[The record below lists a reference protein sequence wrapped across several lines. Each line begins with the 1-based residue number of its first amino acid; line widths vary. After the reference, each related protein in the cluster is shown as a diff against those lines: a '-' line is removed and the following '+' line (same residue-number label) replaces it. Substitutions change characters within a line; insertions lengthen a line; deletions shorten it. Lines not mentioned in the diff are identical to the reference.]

1 MIILIAASL
10 CAGCASTAK
19 KGESAGFV
27 QRYSESKRLTKAVD
41 MLAKGDSSGAAKEF
55 NAISLGTPIP
65 GVTDEALFRLALL
78 SLKPGTERQAN
89 GQAYQLLKR
98 LKKEHPASPWTAQAT
113 PLIDLLNAAD
123 ELKRQHRNLKDAN
136 QSLSREI
143 KELNNANQSLSR
155 EIKELNRNIE
165 KLKDLDLELERKAR

>member
-1 MIILIAASL
+1 LMIILIAASL

-27 QRYSESKRLTKAVD
+27 QRYSESKRLGKAVD
-41 MLAKGDSSGAAKEF
+41 LLAKGDSSGAAKEF

-78 SLKPGTERQAN
+78 SLKPGAERQSS

-98 LKKEHPASPWTAQAT
+98 LKKEYPASPWSAEAT
-113 PLIDLLNAAD
+113 PIIELLNAND
-123 ELKRQHRNLKDAN
+123 DLKRQHRNLKDAN
-136 QSLSREI
+136 QLLSREI
-143 KELNNANQSLSR
+143 KDLN
-155 EIKELNRNIE
+155 KNIE
-165 KLKDLDLELERKAR
+165 KLKHLDLELERKAR